1 MSVRL
6 HHELEN
12 VEEKRTKTEEEN
24 EKLRQQLIEVEVTKQ
39 ALQNEL
45 EKAKEVRGTGQYVH
59 LFVFP
64 SCACVLGKKCTAN
77 CCLNHTSSWDEGIR
91 KCPLSVSSL
100 EKVGKE
106 AKFTVY
112 THITGLSKLCFFK
125 GTVKIKS
132 FL

>member
-45 EKAKEVRGTGQYVH
+45 EKAKEVCVLICFTSCG
-59 LFVFP
+59 LFVYGN
-64 SCACVLGKKCTAN
+64 AMQIVA
-77 CCLNHTSSWDEGIR
+77 
-91 KCPLSVSSL
+91 
-100 EKVGKE
+100 
-106 AKFTVY
+106 
-112 THITGLSKLCFFK
+112 
-125 GTVKIKS
+125 
-132 FL
+132 